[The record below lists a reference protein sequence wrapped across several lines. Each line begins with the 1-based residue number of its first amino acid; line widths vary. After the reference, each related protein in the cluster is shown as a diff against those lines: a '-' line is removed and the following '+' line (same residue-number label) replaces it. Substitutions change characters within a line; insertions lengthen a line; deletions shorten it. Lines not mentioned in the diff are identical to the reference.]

1 MTAAEAPGGFRR
13 LAVLIAVN
21 FVDMV
26 GFMIVLPLLPFYALD
41 LKATPELVGLL
52 IAAFSIAQLVSA
64 PFWGRVSDRY
74 GRRPALLIGLTA
86 SAIAYVVFGFAESLW
101 LLFLSR
107 LVQGAGGGTTGVAQ
121 AYVADTMAPKERAKA
136 LGWLSAATSA
146 GVAFGPVIG
155 SFAAHL
161 GRAAPGLVAATLCLI
176 NVGFAWRWLPE
187 SRVRSS
193 GPPLARRPLWHPAW
207 TAIRHPGTPL
217 SRLLW
222 IYGIGMLAFS
232 SQTSVMALYLGA
244 EFKLDETTIG
254 PIFTYVGVLSFVM
267 RSVLLG
273 PIVDR
278 LGELWTVRLGT
289 VLLTAGLWLY
299 PVPGSLVAFL
309 AVIPL
314 VPIGTALLFPST
326 TSLMSRQS
334 DPRELG
340 TTMGVAQTFAG
351 LARVVAPLLAT
362 AAFQRIG
369 HGAPFL
375 LAGGCVAV
383 VGLLALQIQI
393 GPGVTPH
400 PAVEDKAR
408 IT

>member
-1 MTAAEAPGGFRR
+1 
-13 LAVLIAVN
+13 
-21 FVDMV
+21 MV

-41 LKATPELVGLL
+41 LHASPEIVGLL
-52 IAAFSIAQLVSA
+52 IASFSIAQLVSA

-74 GRRPALLIGLTA
+74 GRRPALLIGLSA

-121 AYVADTMAPKERAKA
+121 AYVADTMPAKDRAKA

-161 GRAAPGLVAATLCLI
+161 GRAAPGLVAAALCLV
-176 NVGFAWRWLPE
+176 NVAFAWRWLPE
-187 SRVRSS
+187 SRLRETGPAPTPAAGLASGLDRPPPPRRAALPAALDLRHRHGGVRVADLGARAVSRGGVRARRARPSGRSSPTSGSCRSSCGASCWVRSWTAWVS
-193 GPPLARRPLWHPAW
+193 CGRCGSERPL
-207 TAIRHPGTPL
+207 
-217 SRLLW
+217 
-222 IYGIGMLAFS
+222 LA
-232 SQTSVMALYLGA
+232 L
-244 EFKLDETTIG
+244 
-254 PIFTYVGVLSFVM
+254 
-267 RSVLLG
+267 
-273 PIVDR
+273 
-278 LGELWTVRLGT
+278 
-289 VLLTAGLWLY
+289 GLWLY
-299 PVPGSLVAFL
+299 PTPESLWAFA

-351 LARVVAPLLAT
+351 LARVAAPLLAT
-362 AAFQRIG
+362 MAFQRLG
-369 HGAPFL
+369 HGAPFYL
-375 LAGGCVAV
+375 GGACVALAGVLAFRIQ
-383 VGLLALQIQI
+383 VGPSVSA
-393 GPGVTPH
+393 H
-400 PAVEDKAR
+400 PAAEEKAR
-408 IT
+408 VS

>member
-1 MTAAEAPGGFRR
+1 VTSPNGGGFRR

-26 GFMIVLPLLPFYALD
+26 GFMIVLPLLPFYALE
-41 LKATPELVGLL
+41 LRATPEIVGLL
-52 IAAFSIAQLVSA
+52 IAAFSIAQLVAA

-86 SAIAYVVFGFAESLW
+86 SAAAYVVFGFAESLW

-121 AYVADTMAPKERAKA
+121 AYVADTMAPRERARA

-161 GRAAPGLVAATLCLI
+161 GQEAPGLVAAALCLV

-187 SRVRSS
+187 SRVHHA
-193 GPPLARRPLWHPAW
+193 GPPPQRRPVWHPAW
-207 TAIRHPGTPL
+207 SALRHPGAPL

-222 IYGIGMLAFS
+222 IYGLGMLAFA
-232 SQTSVMALYLGA
+232 SQTSVLALYLGA
-244 EFKLDETTIG
+244 EFRLDERTIG
-254 PIFTYVGVLSFVM
+254 PIFTYIGILSFVM

-278 LGELWTVRLGT
+278 LGEVWTVRLGAL
-289 VLLTAGLWLY
+289 LLTLGLWLY
-299 PVPGSLVAFL
+299 PVPESLWTFA

-351 LARVVAPLLAT
+351 LARVAAPLLAT
-362 AAFQRIG
+362 AAFQRLG
-369 HGAPFL
+369 HGAPFY
-375 LAGGCVAV
+375 LAGAWVAL
-383 VGLLALQIQI
+383 VGVLALQIPI
-393 GPGVTPH
+393 GSGVSAPST
-400 PAVEDKAR
+400 AEEKAR
-408 IT
+408 VS